1 MKKGFTLI
9 ELIIVLAIIAVLVAI
24 LIAVLKPG
32 QMFARLR
39 DTQRT
44 ADLNTIGKAIDVYLA
59 DLAQNPS
66 AITMT
71 ASGTLVRPTSSL
83 TYSITISDP
92 LGGCVG
98 GATPTIFYSA
108 ADPTSGGT
116 GNITGPGGDF
126 KAVRATT
133 SRAVDGTG
141 WVPIPFTSSGI
152 INLTALPID
161 PRNGPTIT
169 SVPSYYY
176 TYACKTDFSYELD
189 ARLEINT
196 STALNSNDGGDINFL
211 YEVGSNKNLLPN
223 ATSALFYPY

>member
-44 ADLNTIGKAIDVYLA
+44 ADLNTISKAIDVYLT

-66 AITMT
+66 AIAMT
-71 ASGTLVRPTSSL
+71 ASGTVVRATSSL

-108 ADPTSGGT
+108 PSDGGAT
-116 GNITGPGGDF
+116 GTLTGPGGSF
-126 KAVRATT
+126 SAIRATS

-161 PRNGPTIT
+161 PRNTAINAN
-169 SVPSYYY
+169 PSYYY
-176 TYACKTDFSYELD
+176 TYACKTDFGYELD

-196 STALNSNDGGDINFL
+196 STALNSNDGGDIDFL
-211 YEVGSNKNLLPN
+211 YEVGSNKKLLPN
-223 ATSALFYPY
+223 ATSVLFYPY

>member
-39 DTQRT
+39 DTQRI
-44 ADLNTIGKAIDVYLA
+44 ADLNTISKAIDVYLT

-66 AITMT
+66 AIAMT
-71 ASGTLVRPTSSL
+71 ASGTVVRAVDSAT
-83 TYSITISDP
+83 TYALSG
-92 LGGCVG
+92 LLNGCIE

-108 ADPTSGGT
+108 QDTGSATSTPIAGAGGNFT
-116 GNITGPGGDF
+116 AI
-126 KAVRATT
+126 RATS
-133 SRAVDGTG
+133 SRLVDGTG

-161 PRNGPTIT
+161 PRNAKTIT
-169 SVPSYYY
+169 EAPSYYY
-176 TYACKTDFSYELD
+176 TYACKNDFSYELD

-196 STALNSNDGGDINFL
+196 STALNSNDGGDIDFL
-211 YEVGSNKNLLPN
+211 YEVGSNKKLLPN